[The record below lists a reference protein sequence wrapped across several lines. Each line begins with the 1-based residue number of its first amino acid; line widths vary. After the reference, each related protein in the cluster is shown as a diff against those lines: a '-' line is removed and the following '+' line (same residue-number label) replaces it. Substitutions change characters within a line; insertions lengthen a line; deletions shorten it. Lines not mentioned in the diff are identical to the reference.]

1 MCIKTDAH
9 VRQAVVN
16 VVMDYQITVSE
27 IKASHFRCDY
37 KHSRSTLN
45 ILVYMKME
53 YDTLLLL
60 LTTLHQN
67 VLRSV
72 KIYHLKSIVLF

>member
-9 VRQAVVN
+9 VLQAVVN

-37 KHSRSTLN
+37 KHLRSTLN
-45 ILVYMKME
+45 ILVYIKME
-53 YDTLLLL
+53 YDTALLL
-60 LTTLHQN
+60 LTTYNQN

-72 KIYHLKSIVLF
+72 KIYHLKSIV

>member
-9 VRQAVVN
+9 VLQAVVN

-53 YDTLLLL
+53 YDTSLLL

-67 VLRSV
+67 VFRSV
-72 KIYHLKSIVLF
+72 KIYHLKSIVLL

>member
-9 VRQAVVN
+9 VLQAVVN

-37 KHSRSTLN
+37 KHL
-45 ILVYMKME
+45 KME
-53 YDTLLLL
+53 YDTSLLL